1 MVAASAERAGL
12 GIAANALHCAPLPET
27 ARQRWLPIEQYY
39 RDLDKSI
46 QVGSENG
53 RRYIVFGFNKA
64 LASERLVDGVVEQ
77 LLENRFSVERLPS
90 DAEQHYIRISW
101 EAGEPSRLNAG

>member
-1 MVAASAERAGL
+1 MITITAEQARENADAATR
-12 GIAANALHCAPLPET
+12 PV
-27 ARQRWLPIEQYY
+27 EQYY
-39 RDLDKSI
+39 SDLEKSI

-77 LLENRFSVERLPS
+77 LLNNRFGVERLPS

-101 EAGEPSRLNAG
+101 EGVGPSPINAG